1 MMITPFPDLILQLDK
16 EDANP
21 AIQLFGRRF
30 EKDQTPI
37 EYLAEFLLVF
47 VNEKRVDG
55 ISNKWSFGFPDI
67 ESLEKWPTSDPELRY
82 CAPARLIVKLF
93 SFLGSSKIETR
104 HPCHQKHFK
113 NIHEILQEQIETI
126 QSIRP
131 DQVLSLIEQALV
143 GFVGIAQNRTWC
155 THTFLPVSS
164 GLMAGETIWN
174 HKNSQT
180 EPNLKWKDS
189 VERFYKYYDFSKHR
203 FMARGGELLFLQLC
217 NLFKNYRNQ
226 ELSEFVKRLGYDVN
240 VSDLKKRLEQGLI
253 DLVTSVP
260 SLEKLAKWIENSDP
274 DTAQKTDKY
283 TATCGWCPSETWPE
297 AYLFA
302 YEMVNLCE
310 STIDPIEKIEL
321 LKLCC
326 VFQVLRS
333 LCAQSVRY
341 WKNLTEEEKGTGGA
355 NGFAWIVTDHE
366 GQNKPLKDAGKANL
380 QKVQQLIHGALRNP
394 IIKPSSKGYK
404 IADEQGQ
411 ALFIKLG
418 KQIGFIVPPKTGP
431 GARFVITESLLRYL
445 VMALIPPGERRTLE
459 SFKETLYKHFG
470 IAIGGQQLDKAVR
483 WTYPK
488 QSFVIRKKD
497 ENWFEEKLRATGFL
511 IPLSDA
517 VSLVTNPFSKSK
529 H

>member
-1 MMITPFPDLILQLDK
+1 MIENRFPALRETE
-16 EDANP
+16 EDNNP

-30 EKDQTPI
+30 FSDQTDI
-37 EYLAEFLLVF
+37 EYLVELLLVF
-47 VNEKRVDG
+47 
-55 ISNKWSFGFPDI
+55 ISSKKIGENVGWKNSFLDMETI
-67 ESLEKWPTSDPELRY
+67 EYLSNSNLSLKYNP
-82 CAPARLIVKLF
+82 PAHIILKLF
-93 SFLGSSKIETR
+93 SFLGFSKLETR
-104 HPCHQKHFK
+104 HTCHKIHFEKVNNLLENSIETFSNIDKKH
-113 NIHEILQEQIETI
+113 IIEIIEQIF
-126 QSIRP
+126 
-131 DQVLSLIEQALV
+131 L
-143 GFVGIAQNRTWC
+143 GFVGVAKDRTWC
-155 THTFLPVSS
+155 TQTFLPISTALIAV
-164 GLMAGETIWN
+164 ETRWREIQAKKLPDLDWDEAFQ
-174 HKNSQT
+174 KAFFT
-180 EPNLKWKDS
+180 
-189 VERFYKYYDFSKHR
+189 FSTHL

-217 NLFKNYRNQ
+217 NVFRNYRNQ
-226 ELSEFVKRLGYDVN
+226 ELSKFVKRLGYDVN

-310 STIDPIEKIEL
+310 SAIDPIEKIEL

-355 NGFAWIVTDHE
+355 NGFAWIVTDYE
-366 GQNKPLKDAGKANL
+366 GKNKPLKDAGKTNF
-380 QKVQQLIHGALRNP
+380 QKIQQLIHGALRNP